1 MENKIHITEDTVA
14 NGLAALGNKTRLR
27 LFKLLVKAGDEGL
40 SVGEI
45 KSRLKVP
52 PSTLA
57 HHLATLTQS
66 GLITQQRH
74 GRAIISAVNYPVMHG
89 VLTYLTDECCSGF
102 KLTSSEEAA

>member
-1 MENKIHITEDTVA
+1 MENEIHITEDMAA

-27 LFKLLVKAGDEGL
+27 LYKLLVKAGDEGL

-45 KSRLKVP
+45 KSRLKIP

-66 GLITQQRH
+66 ELITQERQ
-74 GRAIISAVNYPVMHG
+74 GRAIMSVVNFPMMHG
-89 VLTYLTDECCSGF
+89 VLAYLTDECCSGF
-102 KLTSSEEAA
+102 ILTSSDEAA